1 MRNIVFFHDPN
12 EYYGFLSNWYLS
24 EFSVD
29 GQIFSSMEQYMMYCK
44 AILFCDSDIAD
55 QIMLTTNTGKIKSL
69 GRQIKNYNESIWNG
83 MRQIIVYK
91 GLMQKFLQNND
102 LKDKLLETGDSI
114 LAECALQD
122 KIWGIGKSIK
132 NAERFDIMNW
142 EGKNLLGYSLMMVR
156 DEIRK
161 C

>member
-122 KIWGIGKSIK
+122 KIWGIGNRLRMQKDLI
-132 NAERFDIMNW
+132 
-142 EGKNLLGYSLMMVR
+142 L
-156 DEIRK
+156 
-161 C
+161 